1 MDEKT
6 TRLAEQLKNNPAMLQ
21 ALMRSQDG
29 QALMQMLTQGD
40 RGAGLQRAVQS
51 AARGN
56 PADMVKLVNQVMQ
69 SPGGAELVARINK
82 AVQK

>member
-51 AARGN
+51 AARGD